1 MVTVAIDD
9 KIILSKYDNSYIE
22 NKVNNFF
29 KKEFWVENQVVFYW
43 INQQNEDVIWKKIEE
58 INKKE
63 KLGEINFISF
73 EGWQLEWKKHLK
85 NLFSN

>member
-73 EGWQLEWKKHLK
+73 DDWQLEWKKHLK